1 MDGAALAAAAAGGA
15 EELPTGA
22 LHLIDF
28 EYGSKCYRAFDVANH
43 WNEWAGGSNELD
55 EAQLRAKA
63 VCARRGGRRPQ
74 HKLTLSTPALEDRYM
89 WPIALA

>member
-1 MDGAALAAAAAGGA
+1 VDGAALAAAAAAGA
-15 EELPTGA
+15 EELPAGA

-63 VCARRGGRRPQ
+63 VCPQ

-89 WPIALA
+89 WPIVLA